1 MKENRIKPTPL
12 KFFLEIL
19 KLSPR
24 KAMRVLMGNKLCL
37 IDDSQVIHLLCNGLS
52 LVRWADGET
61 AIARN
66 KSIGYQSSEPRL
78 AKKLNDLLNNPDDSL
93 IVGVPF
99 AITEKLSRDK
109 WSLKRLQILMS
120 TRLYLSKIEKGS
132 FIHLCD
138 TFIWYRNYEKL
149 QSIINIITKQRRVV
163 LVASQEEYLRFVPTG
178 TTFIKTSPIDSFLEY
193 DLIVTQLHQIIES
206 SKIPVTI
213 LCACGPTSKALVA
226 DFKAFA
232 QVIDVGHGFSFANSG
247 MKIYAWDI

>member
-1 MKENRIKPTPL
+1 MNENRINPTPV
-12 KFFLEIL
+12 KFFLEVL

-24 KAMRVLMGNKLCL
+24 QAIRVLKGNKLNL
-37 IDDSQVIHLLCNGLS
+37 MDDSQVIHLLCNGLS

-78 AKKLNDLLNNPDDSL
+78 ANKLNDLLNNPDDSL
-93 IVGVPF
+93 IVGVPS
-99 AITEKLSRDK
+99 AITEKLSRDQ
-109 WSLKRLQILMS
+109 WTLKRLQILLS
-120 TRLYLSKIEKGS
+120 TRLYLSKIDIGS
-132 FIHLCD
+132 FTHLCD

-149 QSIINIITKQRRVV
+149 QRIMDIITKHRRVV
-163 LVASQEEYLRFVPTG
+163 LVASQEEYLRFVPPG
-178 TTFIKTSPIDSFLEY
+178 TSFIKTSSIDSFLEY
-193 DLIVTQLHQIIES
+193 DLIVAQLHQFIES

-213 LCACGPTSKALVA
+213 LCACGPTSKALVV